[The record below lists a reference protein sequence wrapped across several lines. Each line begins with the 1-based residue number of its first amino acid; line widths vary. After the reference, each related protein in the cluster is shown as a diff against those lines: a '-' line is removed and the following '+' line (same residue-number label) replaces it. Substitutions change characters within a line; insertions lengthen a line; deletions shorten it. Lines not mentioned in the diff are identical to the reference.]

1 MALTLTKE
9 EEKLILERRAKEA
22 EGKIKDDYHNL
33 VATLVA
39 RWFRYERGC
48 GESVSF
54 STFVDFFEEDD
65 SLQAPPGNLSVTYK
79 HVEAIAERIGQLNV
93 PGQKKTNQERV

>member
-22 EGKIKDDYHNL
+22 ADKLRDDYHNL

-39 RWFRYERGC
+39 RWFRYEREC
-48 GESVSF
+48 GEAVFF
-54 STFVDFFEEDD
+54 SAFVDFFEEDD
-65 SLQAPPGNLSVTYK
+65 SLQAPPGDLNVTYK
-79 HVEAIAERIGQLNV
+79 HVEAIVERIGQLNV
-93 PGQKKTNQERV
+93 PGQKKTN